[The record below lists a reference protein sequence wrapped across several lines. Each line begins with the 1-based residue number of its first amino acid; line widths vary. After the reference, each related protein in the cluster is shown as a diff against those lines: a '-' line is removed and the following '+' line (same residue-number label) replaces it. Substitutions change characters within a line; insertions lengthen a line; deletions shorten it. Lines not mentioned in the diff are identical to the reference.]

1 MNSVNSLRH
10 KDDATMR
17 RKNTPFQKYFH
28 GETIHDLMDLV
39 NFASLKSK
47 FSKIRHY
54 AAE

>member
-1 MNSVNSLRH
+1 MNSVSSLRH

-17 RKNTPFQKYFH
+17 RKNTPFQKHFH

-39 NFASLKSK
+39 NFLSLKSK